1 MSRAKAS
8 ISAVLLSA
16 GESTRMGHPK
26 ALLDWQGVPLVQYQ
40 VRSLIASGINQV
52 IAVLGHKA
60 ESIRPLVE
68 SETGAE
74 AVVNLRYKTGK
85 SSSVRSG
92 LKMLNP
98 EAEHV
103 MIISV
108 DQPRSPKLLSEV
120 LDAHL
125 RRGSAITYPVYQGRG
140 GHPVLF
146 ARGLLPELT
155 GISEANKGLREVIER
170 HGAEVNRVPVDDPE
184 AMLDLNTVEDYR
196 RAVVSGPGQ
205 LR

>member
-1 MSRAKAS
+1 
-8 ISAVLLSA
+8 
-16 GESTRMGHPK
+16 MGHPK

-40 VRSLIASGINQV
+40 VRSLIDSGVDQI
-52 IAVLGHKA
+52 IAVLGHRA

-68 SETGAE
+68 SESGAE
-74 AVVNLRYKTGK
+74 VVVNLRYRTGK
-85 SSSVRSG
+85 SSSVRAG

-98 EAEHV
+98 EAGHV

-120 LDAHL
+120 LETHL
-125 RRGSAITYPVYQGRG
+125 RQGSAITYPVYQGRG

-146 ARGLLPELT
+146 SRGLLPELMS
-155 GISEANKGLREVIER
+155 ISEAKRGLREVIER

-184 AMLDLNTVEDYR
+184 AILDMNTAEDYR
-196 RAVVSGPGQ
+196 RAVE
-205 LR
+205 RTA

>member
-1 MSRAKAS
+1 
-8 ISAVLLSA
+8 
-16 GESTRMGHPK
+16 MGHPK

-40 VRSLIASGINQV
+40 VRSLINSGVNQI
-52 IAVLGHKA
+52 IAVLGHRA

-68 SETGAE
+68 SESGAE
-74 AVVNLRYKTGK
+74 VVVNLRYRTGK
-85 SSSVRSG
+85 SSSVRAG

-98 EAEHV
+98 EAGHV

-120 LDAHL
+120 LETHL
-125 RRGSAITYPVYQGRG
+125 RQGSAITYPVYQGRG

-146 ARGLLPELT
+146 SRGLLPELMS
-155 GISEANKGLREVIER
+155 ISEAKRGLREVIER

-184 AMLDLNTVEDYR
+184 AILDMNTAEDYR
-196 RAVVSGPGQ
+196 RAVER
-205 LR
+205 LA